1 LIYLLVSSQNDT
13 VVQTDPIHK
22 SASAHSRSSSSS
34 FQQLSEAQ
42 ISHEEALLVLKVALP
57 ESNKASS
64 ANAQTAKQLL
74 EIECT
79 SKRIITFCPE
89 LDTILGGGIPT
100 GQITEF
106 CGVPG
111 IGKTQLGMQ
120 LSIDVQLPAEFG
132 GLEGQAIY
140 IDTEGSFMVE
150 RCAQM
155 ADAFIS
161 HLQRIVRHKN
171 DPVKLAAA
179 SKVTKDTVLEN
190 IHYYRVRDGTE
201 QVAVLE
207 TLPLMLE
214 SHPTIKV
221 IIIDSIAFHLRS
233 EYTDMS
239 ARTRSLA
246 EMAQKLMAL
255 ATAKEVAVILMN
267 QVTTKVIKVHT
278 TTTTTTTNNNNNN
291 AVVTRLVPAL
301 GDSWA
306 HAATNRIVL
315 YWKDGT
321 RQAFVYKSPT
331 RPAATAEYTVT
342 QDGVRSRR
350 MAKRPRGEGD

>member
-1 LIYLLVSSQNDT
+1 
-13 VVQTDPIHK
+13 
-22 SASAHSRSSSSS
+22 
-34 FQQLSEAQ
+34 
-42 ISHEEALLVLKVALP
+42 
-57 ESNKASS
+57 
-64 ANAQTAKQLL
+64 
-74 EIECT
+74 
-79 SKRIITFCPE
+79 
-89 LDTILGGGIPT
+89 
-100 GQITEF
+100 
-106 CGVPG
+106 
-111 IGKTQLGMQ
+111 MQ
-120 LSIDVQLPAEFG
+120 FSIDVQLPAEFG

-171 DPVKLAAA
+171 DLVKLAAA
-179 SKVTKDTVLEN
+179 SRVTKETVLAN
-190 IHYYRVRDGTE
+190 IHYYRVRDATE
-201 QVAVLE
+201 QVAVVE

-267 QVTTKVIKVHT
+267 QVTTKVIKVHNNI
-278 TTTTTTTNNNNNN
+278 NNNGGRDRQQQGAGSSCNNLTT
-291 AVVTRLVPAL
+291 VTRLVPAL

-350 MAKRPRGEGD
+350 MAKRPRGEGDQ

>member
-1 LIYLLVSSQNDT
+1 MNLF
-13 VVQTDPIHK
+13 
-22 SASAHSRSSSSS
+22 AHSLL
-34 FQQLSEAQ
+34 FPTTLSEAQ
-42 ISHEEALLVLKVALP
+42 ISHEEALLVLKLALP
-57 ESNKASS
+57 ESNKSSS

-74 EIECT
+74 EQERT
-79 SKRIITFCPE
+79 SKRIITFCAE

-120 LSIDVQLPAEFG
+120 LAIDVQLPVEFG
-132 GLEGQAIY
+132 GIEGEAIY

-150 RCAQM
+150 RCSQM
-155 ADAFIS
+155 ADAFIT

-171 DPVKLAAA
+171 NPIKLAAA
-179 SKVTKDTVLEN
+179 SKVTKETVLAN
-190 IHYYRVRDGTE
+190 IHYYRVRDATE
-201 QVAVLE
+201 QVAVVE

-214 SHPTIKV
+214 AHPTIKA

-246 EMAQKLMAL
+246 EMAQKLMTL
-255 ATAKEVAVILMN
+255 ATAKDLAVILMN
-267 QVTTKVIKVHT
+267 QVTTKMIKVNQGRDREQQQGADPYNKYT
-278 TTTTTTTNNNNNN
+278 TSTT
-291 AVVTRLVPAL
+291 VTRLVPAL

-350 MAKRPRGEGD
+350 MAKRSRGEKDQ